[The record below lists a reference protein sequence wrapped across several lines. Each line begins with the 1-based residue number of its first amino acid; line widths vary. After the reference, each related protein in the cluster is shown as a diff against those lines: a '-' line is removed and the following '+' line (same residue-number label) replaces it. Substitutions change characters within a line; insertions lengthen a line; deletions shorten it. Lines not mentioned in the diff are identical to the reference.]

1 MVFSGIVFLYYFL
14 PFVLLLYFFAPKR
27 AKNTVLLLSSL
38 LFYAWG
44 EPRFLILMV
53 FTIAFGYLAGVWI
66 EKEKTKEN
74 GTYGAK
80 RILILSIAVFAGLFV
95 YFKYTNFII
104 GNINAV
110 TGANLP
116 LRHIVLPIGISFYTF
131 QIISYLVDVYR
142 GTVKAQKNIIALAL
156 YIAMFPQLIAGPIV
170 RYQDVE
176 TQILERRHTWED
188 IGYGITRFTIG
199 LSKKVLI
206 ANELGRLC
214 ELYRQSTEPSICFAW
229 LYAIA
234 FMLHI
239 YFDFSGYSD
248 MAIGLGRIFGFTF
261 PENFKYPYIAGSITE
276 FWRRWHM
283 SLGAWFRDY
292 VYIPL
297 GGNRVSTAKWYRNI
311 LIVWL
316 FTGFWHGA
324 EWTFVVWGL
333 GFAVLL
339 ILEKNGLLIYLEK
352 FGFLRHVYVLLL
364 LLIGF
369 VIFNADNMSVSM
381 SDIQNLFGFGGI
393 VFYSKETGYY
403 AKSFGLL
410 ILIGMVGSTPMVA
423 TLVQKTVK
431 KFPVIAKGKVFVLL
445 LLWILCTTYLVDG
458 SFNPFLYFRF

>member
-14 PFVLLLYFFAPKR
+14 PFVLLLYFIAPKR
-27 AKNTVLLLSSL
+27 AKNAVLLLSSL

-44 EPRFLILMV
+44 EPRFLLLMV

-66 EKEKTKEN
+66 EKEKAKEN

-80 RILILSIAVFAGLFV
+80 RILVLSIAVFAGIFV

-104 GNINAV
+104 GNVN
-110 TGANLP
+110 
-116 LRHIVLPIGISFYTF
+116 IVIPIGISFYTF
-131 QIISYLVDVYR
+131 QIISYLADVYR

-176 TQILERRHTWED
+176 AQILERRHTWED
-188 IGYGITRFTIG
+188 IRYGITRFTIG

-214 ELYRQSTEPSICFAW
+214 ELYRQSTEPSILFAW

-248 MAIGLGRIFGFTF
+248 MAIGLGRIFGFRF
-261 PENFKYPYIAGSITE
+261 PENFNYPYIAGSITE

-283 SLGAWFRDY
+283 SLGTWFRDY

-324 EWTFVVWGL
+324 EWTFAVWGL

-339 ILEKNGLLIYLEK
+339 ILEKNGLLTCLGKI
-352 FGFLRHVYVLLL
+352 GFLRHVYVLLM
-364 LLIGF
+364 LLIEF
-369 VIFNADNMSVSM
+369 VIFNADNMSVAM
-381 SDIQNLFGFGGI
+381 LDIQKLFGFGGI
-393 VFYSKETGYY
+393 LFYSKETGYY

-423 TLVQKTVK
+423 TFAQKAVK

-445 LLWILCTTYLVDG
+445 LLWILCTAYLVDG

>member
-206 ANELGRLC
+206 SNELGRLC

-369 VIFNADNMSVSM
+369 VIFNADNMSVAM

-423 TLVQKTVK
+423 TLVQKTAK

-445 LLWILCTTYLVDG
+445 LLWILCTAYLVDG

>member
-14 PFVLLLYFFAPKR
+14 PFVLLLYFIAPKR
-27 AKNTVLLLSSL
+27 AKNAVLLLTSL

-44 EPRFLILMV
+44 EPRFLLLMV
-53 FTIAFGYLAGVWI
+53 FTIAFGYLAGAWI
-66 EKEKTKEN
+66 EKEKAKEN

-156 YIAMFPQLIAGPIV
+156 YVAMFPQLIAGPIV

-176 TQILERRHTWED
+176 KQILERRHTWED
-188 IGYGITRFTIG
+188 IWYGITRFTIG

-214 ELYRQSTEPSICFAW
+214 ELYRQSTEPSIIFAW

-283 SLGAWFRDY
+283 SLGTWFRDY

-297 GGNRVSTAKWYRNI
+297 GGNRVFTAKWYRNI

-316 FTGFWHGA
+316 FTGLWHGA

-339 ILEKNGLLIYLEK
+339 ILEKNGLLTYLGK
-352 FGFLRHVYVLLL
+352 IGFLRHVYVLLL

-369 VIFNADNMSVSM
+369 VIFNADNMSVAM
-381 SDIQNLFGFGGI
+381 SDIQNLFGLGGI

-423 TLVQKTVK
+423 TIVQKAVK
-431 KFPVIAKGKVFVLL
+431 KAPVIAKGKVFVLL
-445 LLWILCTTYLVDG
+445 LLWILCTAYLVDG

>member
-423 TLVQKTVK
+423 TLVQKTAK

-445 LLWILCTTYLVDG
+445 LLWILCTAYLVDG